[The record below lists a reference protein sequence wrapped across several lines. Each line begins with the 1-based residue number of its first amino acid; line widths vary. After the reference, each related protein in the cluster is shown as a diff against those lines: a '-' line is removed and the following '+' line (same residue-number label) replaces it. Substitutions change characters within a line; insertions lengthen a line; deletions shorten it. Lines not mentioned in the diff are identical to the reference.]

1 MDPVALIIEATA
13 ISATAIIVFFIAL
26 LYRRWRLE
34 RIEARHRVMLA
45 AITRSYL
52 QRVSGQPVSTEG
64 SWPVKVKLAAVSHLH
79 LLLRGGE
86 RDRLMQMAELD
97 GLLEATIRQ
106 SKRIRAAQRIEAVR
120 MLQQFGSE
128 ACIAR
133 LRQMLV
139 KDPNATVQMEA
150 AFALA
155 SMRALPPPRELIR
168 ILGMFDRKPTKLD
181 QALLRACAEMY
192 CDHLLQILDDPMPHW
207 RRAGIVEAL
216 GWADN
221 PDVLAVLAR
230 AAATDSPE
238 LRSAALRAAAKI
250 GHPSVAHWVIEL
262 LDDPTPFVRVQ
273 AANCCASLGLSDAV
287 PKLEELLGDPELWV
301 RLRAE
306 HALDVLVRHYPSDET
321 FGEVA

>member
-1 MDPVALIIEATA
+1 MDSVRLIIEVTT
-13 ISATAIIVFFIAL
+13 ISAVAIIAFFMAL

-34 RIEARHRVMLA
+34 RIEARHRLMLA

-52 QRVSGQPVSTEG
+52 QRVSGQSSSVAG
-64 SWPVKVKLAAVSHLH
+64 NWPMKVRLAAVSHLH

-86 RDRLMQMAELD
+86 RGRLMQMAELD
-97 GLLEATIRQ
+97 GLLEATIAKSR
-106 SKRIRAAQRIEAVR
+106 KLRAAQRIDAVR
-120 MLQQFGSE
+120 LLQQFGSE

-139 KDPNATVQMEA
+139 RDPNHMVRMEA

-155 SMRALPPPRELIR
+155 SMHALPPPRELIR
-168 ILGMFDRKPTKLD
+168 ILGMFDRKPTRLD
-181 QALLRACAEMY
+181 QALLRTCAEMY
-192 CDHLLQILDDPMPHW
+192 SDHLLQILDDPMPHW

-221 PDVLAVLAR
+221 PDVLPTLAR
-230 AAATDSPE
+230 AAAADSPE
-238 LRSAALRAAAKI
+238 LRSAALRAAAKV
-250 GHPSVAHWVIEL
+250 GHPSVANWVIGL
-262 LDDPTPFVRVQ
+262 LDDQTPFVRVQ
-273 AANCCASLGLSDAV
+273 ATNCCASLGLSAAV
-287 PKLEELLGDPELWV
+287 PKLQELLDDEELWV

-306 HALDVLVRHYPSDET
+306 HALDVLVRNFPSDET

>member
-1 MDPVALIIEATA
+1 MDPVKFIIEVTA
-13 ISATAIIVFFIAL
+13 ISAVAIIAFFLGL

-34 RIEARHRVMLA
+34 QIDAHQRVMLA

-52 QRVSGQPVSTEG
+52 QRVSGQSSPATG
-64 SWPVKVKLAAVSHLH
+64 KWPVKVKLAAVSHLH

-86 RDRLMQMAELD
+86 RERLMQLAELD
-97 GLLEATIRQ
+97 GLLEATIRL
-106 SKRIRAAQRIEAVR
+106 SKRWRAARRIDAVR
-120 MLQQFGSE
+120 LLQQFGSE

-139 KDPNATVQMEA
+139 KDRHRMVQMEA

-168 ILGMFDRKPTKLD
+168 ILDMFNRKPTRLD
-181 QALLRACAEMY
+181 QALLRSCAEVY
-192 CDHLLQILDDPMPHW
+192 CDHLLQILEDPMPHW

-221 PDVLAVLAR
+221 PEVLPTLAR
-230 AAATDSPE
+230 AAETDSPE

-250 GHPSVAHWVIEL
+250 GHPSSADWVIPMLE
-262 LDDPTPFVRVQ
+262 DPAPFVRVQ
-273 AANCCASLGLSDAV
+273 AANCCAALQLRDAV
-287 PKLEELLGDPELWV
+287 PKLQRLLVEEELWV

-306 HALDVLVRHYPSDET
+306 HALDVLVRHYPSDEA